1 MKRLR
6 NFKWKDS
13 TVKAISLCF
22 LFLSTQVASYEGD
35 IHQRLTFM
43 AAKQLS
49 LCDRASGDGVMSAL
63 DTRYI
68 VRANVA
74 QAESNVFVRMFRWNY
89 YNRDE
94 GREKAALGIIDTRFH
109 AHFNSLASDLA
120 KLYKSEERYKTLGKL
135 LNYIQD
141 VTSPS
146 KVVPVFTNRWWRLSF
161 YDRFDRFP
169 IDVTWMEKSLIE
181 SCAEIQNFAQSS
193 VGKPIEQ
200 IFQSILQETA
210 EKTIE
215 KVREPIAGLPADW
228 TYFWAFG
235 ETDEFGNYGPAGNK
249 FGERTAFDCGANQKC
264 LLLDKDPIYRD
275 FANQLHFNSI
285 VATMKSIRILQGV
298 GIAAPYVAAN

>member
-1 MKRLR
+1 MKRLK
-6 NFKWKDS
+6 NFKFKPS
-13 TVKAISLCF
+13 TAKAISLCF
-22 LFLSTQVASYEGD
+22 LFFSPQVASYEGD

-49 LCDRASGDGVMSAL
+49 LCDQASGDSLISAL

-89 YNRDE
+89 YNRDQ
-94 GREKAALGIIDTRFH
+94 GKEKGALGIIDTRFH
-109 AHFNSLASDLA
+109 AHFNSLVSDLG
-120 KLYKSEERYKTLGKL
+120 KVSKSEERYKTLGKL

-169 IDVTWMEKSLIE
+169 IDVTQMEASLLK
-181 SCAEIQNFAQSS
+181 SCAEIQKFAQSS
-193 VGKPIEQ
+193 LGKSIEQ

-215 KVREPIAGLPADW
+215 EVRKPIAGLPADW

-249 FGERTAFDCGANQKC
+249 FGERTAFDCGSNQKC

-285 VATMKSIRILQGV
+285 IATMKSIRILQGV
-298 GIAAPYVAAN
+298 GIAAPYLATN